1 MYSGRTLFGAM
12 PPKGQEMDDHY
23 FGAIKPRVKSF
34 YGRYY
39 VQYGN

>member
-23 FGAIKPRVKSF
+23 FGAIKPRVKALWKILTFS
-34 YGRYY
+34 
-39 VQYGN
+39 YGN